1 MSSTLDPASSPVVL
15 VDGNDPTLVG
25 EAVETVIGQL
35 LGGEDR
41 SLALEDFEGDEVDLA
56 AVADA
61 CSTPPFLAARRV
73 VVVRSVGRYTA
84 DEVAPLVAYLD
95 DPLPTT
101 SLLLAGGGGQV
112 ASKLAAA
119 AKEKGSVISTSVD
132 SRQSA
137 DWLTSRLRH
146 ASLRLDHDA
155 QDLLRRHLGEDVSDI
170 VALLALLEAAYGSG
184 AKLGADEVEVYLGQ
198 PGSVTPWAL
207 TDAIDAGDAK
217 SALELLHRML
227 DAGGRHPL
235 VVLATLHRHVAG
247 LMRVDG
253 PSISTEADAAKAM
266 GIAPGRS
273 TFPAK
278 KALRA
283 ASQWGSAN
291 IAEAIGLVFDAEVD
305 IKGDSAWPEVTVLEV
320 LVARLCRLAR
330 SRAAGARANAR
341 R

>member
-1 MSSTLDPASSPVVL
+1 MSSTLDPASSAVVL

-41 SLALEDFEGDEVDLA
+41 SLALEDFEGDDVDLA
-56 AVADA
+56 VVADA
-61 CSTPPFLAARRV
+61 CSTPPFLVARRV
-73 VVVRSVGRYTA
+73 IVVRSVGRYTA

-146 ASLRLDHDA
+146 ASLRFDHDA
-155 QDLLRRHLGEDVSDI
+155 QDLLRSHLGEDVSDI
-170 VALLALLEAAYGSG
+170 VPLLALLEAAYGPG

-305 IKGDSAWPEVTVLEV
+305 IKGASAWPEVAVLEV

-330 SRAAGARANAR
+330 GRAAGARANAR